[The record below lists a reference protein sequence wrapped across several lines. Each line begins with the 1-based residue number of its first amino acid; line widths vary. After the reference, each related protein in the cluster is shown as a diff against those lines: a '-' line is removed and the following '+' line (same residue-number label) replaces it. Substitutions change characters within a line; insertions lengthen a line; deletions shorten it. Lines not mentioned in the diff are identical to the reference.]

1 MPMYRTGFR
10 SFIIAIALMHFF
22 AGDNLFAQ
30 NELSM
35 QSYYEIAGEGTD
47 IWAGGDS
54 FILPDGSLNGKSE
67 IYLEEFPYINKV
79 LLIWSGEVKDKKQN
93 FQEIMLT
100 PVRKETVTVTAD
112 NIYKTGSSGL
122 LYSCVA
128 DITRH
133 YNGKG
138 DYIIKGIK
146 SEPFNK
152 SDKSDRYS
160 VAGFAILVVYG
171 KHQGENHRVQVY
183 AGLNV
188 LGPGEMHDISILNKG
203 SDLSLI
209 KMIVIGGHGR
219 KGNGSSNLVNGIS
232 ISQSEDWNAS
242 SGHYWDVDVFENI
255 DINKNEVANEG
266 LILSFDTVLQWI
278 YPVMITNVFKEGK

>member
-1 MPMYRTGFR
+1 MPMYRTGFK
-10 SFIIAIALMHFF
+10 SLIIAIALMHFF

-30 NELSM
+30 NKLSM
-35 QSYYEIAGEGTD
+35 QPYYEVAGEGTD

-54 FILPDGSLNGKSE
+54 FILPNGSLKNESE
-67 IYLEEFPYINKV
+67 IFLKEFPNIRKIF
-79 LLIWSGEVKDKKQN
+79 LIWSGEVNDDKQR
-93 FQEIMLT
+93 FQQIMLT
-100 PVRKETVTVTAD
+100 PVRKKTVTVTAD
-112 NIYKTGSSGL
+112 NIYRVGSSGL

-146 SEPFNK
+146 SDPFNK
-152 SDKSDRYS
+152 RNKSDRYS
-160 VAGFAILVVYG
+160 VAGFAILVVYD
-171 KHQGENHRVQVY
+171 KYERVNHKIQVY
-183 AGLNV
+183 AGLDL

-209 KMIVIGGHGR
+209 KMAVIGGHGR
-219 KGNGSSNLVNGIS
+219 KGNGSSNLLNGIS
-232 ISQSEDWNAS
+232 ISQSEDWDSS

-255 DINKNEVANEG
+255 DVNQDVVAKKG

-278 YPVMITNVFKEGK
+278 YPVMIANVFKEGK

>member
-1 MPMYRTGFR
+1 MPMYRTGFK
-10 SFIIAIALMHFF
+10 FLIIAIALIHFF
-22 AGDNLFAQ
+22 AGNNLFAQ
-30 NELSM
+30 NKLSM
-35 QSYYEIAGEGTD
+35 QPYYEVAGGGTD

-54 FILPDGSLNGKSE
+54 FILPNGSLKNESE
-67 IYLEEFPYINKV
+67 IFLKEFPNIRKIF
-79 LLIWSGEVKDKKQN
+79 LIWSGEVKDDKQR
-93 FQEIMLT
+93 FQQIMLT
-100 PVRKETVTVTAD
+100 PVRKKTVMVKAD
-112 NIYKTGSSGL
+112 NIYRAGSSGL
-122 LYSCVA
+122 LYSSVA

-146 SEPFNK
+146 SDPFNK
-152 SDKSDRYS
+152 RNKSDRYS
-160 VAGFAILVVYG
+160 VAGFAILVVYD
-171 KHQGENHRVQVY
+171 KHERVNHKIQVY
-183 AGLNV
+183 AGLDL

-209 KMIVIGGHGR
+209 KMAVIGGHGR
-219 KGNGSSNLVNGIS
+219 KGNGSSNLLNGIS

-255 DINKNEVANEG
+255 DVNQDEVAKEG

-278 YPVMITNVFKEGK
+278 YPVMIANVFKERE